1 MVHKLAGYRFWGSVM
16 ILKRK
21 IENFWIN
28 LILQVKAVREVMNQM
43 LEAWKHIPDISD
55 EEAPP
60 NNSMSSS
67 KG

>member
-1 MVHKLAGYRFWGSVM
+1 M